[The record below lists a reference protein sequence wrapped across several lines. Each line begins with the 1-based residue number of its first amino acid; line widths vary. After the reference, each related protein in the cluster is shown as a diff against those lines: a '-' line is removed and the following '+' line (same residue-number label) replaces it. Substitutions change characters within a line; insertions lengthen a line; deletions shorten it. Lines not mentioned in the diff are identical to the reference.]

1 MATEAQYRKRGYS
14 ADRAHA
20 RAMSDYYEDRMRYLT
35 EPQVAAGRAVNAS
48 RYRDSGRRIPRGDW
62 QPRDRRG
69 RFVKMRPLMRS
80 ILLSEE

>member
-20 RAMSDYYEDRMRYLT
+20 RAMSDYYE
-35 EPQVAAGRAVNAS
+35 AVNAS
-48 RYRDSGRRIPRGDW
+48 RYRDSGR

-69 RFVKMRPLMRS
+69 RFVKMR
-80 ILLSEE
+80 LSEE

>member
-1 MATEAQYRKRGYS
+1 
-14 ADRAHA
+14 
-20 RAMSDYYEDRMRYLT
+20 MRYLT

-69 RFVKMRPLMRS
+69 RFVKMR
-80 ILLSEE
+80 LSEE

>member
-1 MATEAQYRKRGYS
+1 MATEAQYRKQGYS

-20 RAMSDYYEDRMRYLT
+20 RAMSDYYE
-35 EPQVAAGRAVNAS
+35 AVNAS

-69 RFVKMRPLMRS
+69 RFVKMR
-80 ILLSEE
+80 LSEE